1 MNPSQ
6 TISFGE
12 RLARLREETG
22 LTQEQTAAE
31 LKKRGVSVSMRALAG
46 YERGERAPT
55 EVKQASI
62 LRELGNIADNASVET
77 GKGDLVE
84 TGRFTYLQLIGPEG
98 RVMLEVEMVI
108 KATTKPHQI
117 PLDVKTGLR

>member
-12 RLARLREETG
+12 HLSELREKAG
-22 LTQEQTAAE
+22 LTQEQAAAE
-31 LKKRGVSVSMRALAG
+31 LKKRGISVSMRALAG
-46 YERGERAPT
+46 YERGENAPT
-55 EVKQASI
+55 KVKQASI
-62 LRELGNIADNASVET
+62 LQELGNIADGIAAVAGNE
-77 GKGDLVE
+77 DLVE
-84 TGRFTYLQLIGPEG
+84 TGRMTYLQLVGPGG

-117 PLDVKTGLR
+117 PLDVREGIG